1 MPYSQVKV
9 YSDGSHYI
17 GIPYEPDLRARNRR
31 PRMTICDPMRQA
43 LPLLRQ
49 KRSHK
54 RLIARAECA
63 ADTAGAKA
71 HGGEGRAVC
80 KRFSA
85 NARPAALP
93 VCRIVLS
100 YHGAVRDRDR
110 GSRFVCVRLV
120 GARARQRAGDGA
132 ASAAPSAKPPL
143 VYNQAHTL
151 RPFVIF

>member
-17 GIPYEPDLRARNRR
+17 GIPYEPNPRARNCR

-54 RLIARAECA
+54 RPIARAEYA

-85 NARPAALP
+85 NARPAALQ
-93 VCRIVLS
+93 VCRIMPS
-100 YHGAVRDRDR
+100 YHGVERPGIWAV
-110 GSRFVCVRLV
+110 GLFVCALGRRPRREAPRVTGR
-120 GARARQRAGDGA
+120 RQPPRQRSRRLFITKRTHYGH
-132 ASAAPSAKPPL
+132 L
-143 VYNQAHTL
+143 
-151 RPFVIF
+151 